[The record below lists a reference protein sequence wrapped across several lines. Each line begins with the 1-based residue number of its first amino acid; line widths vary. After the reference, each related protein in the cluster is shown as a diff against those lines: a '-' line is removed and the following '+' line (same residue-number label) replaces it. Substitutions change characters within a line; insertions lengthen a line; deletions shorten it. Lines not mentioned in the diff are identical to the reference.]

1 MTLALYILLA
11 IFLVAPSSALA
22 AKKDSK
28 KTTSPSELYERG
40 LLQMRRGYYTKA
52 LEAFN
57 RVRNYHRDD
66 PASVMAQLA
75 IADVHFK
82 KGDYDQARYAY
93 EEFSAYHPR
102 HSAIDYVTYRI
113 GLSIYK
119 RASKVPAR
127 DQTATRGAVN
137 VWTGFDSRF
146 PDSEHK
152 DEVLRLLDKSRS
164 RLAAKELW
172 VAKFYVQRQAWGA
185 VRKRAETML
194 RRYPDTPNT
203 PEALYLMGLSMH
215 SWGQTTEAQQVRDR
229 LATDHPDSP
238 HLVKLD
244 KSLSKPPGSVPEEPI
259 FVRPY
264 RIRQP
269 TQGQQ

>member
-1 MTLALYILLA
+1 MPLALYILLA
-11 IFLVAPSSALA
+11 LFLVAPTTALA
-22 AKKDSK
+22 AKKET
-28 KTTSPSELYERG
+28 KTPSPSELYERG
-40 LLQMRRGYYTKA
+40 LFQMRRGYYTKA

-82 KGDYDQARYAY
+82 KGDFDQARYAY

-102 HSAIDYVTYRI
+102 HPAIDYVTFRI

-119 RASKVPAR
+119 RASKVAAR

-152 DEVLRLLDKSRS
+152 EEVLKLLDKSRS

-172 VAKFYVQRQAWGA
+172 VAKFYVQREAWGA

-203 PEALYLMGLSMH
+203 PEALYLVGLAMH
-215 SWGQTTEAQQVRDR
+215 SWGQTTEAQQIRAQ
-229 LATDHPDSP
+229 LADDHPDSP
-238 HLVKLD
+238 HLAKLD
-244 KSLSKPPGSVPEEPI
+244 KSLSKPPGAIPEEPI

-264 RIRQP
+264 RIRQATP
-269 TQGQQ
+269 GQQ